1 MIAAGTQATPLPDAS
16 ITQNTGVELTEIF
29 LSVAPFL
36 DGVQRQ
42 LAEQVAAFDPE
53 IAPYAEYALSRQG
66 KQLRAALT
74 GLAANCA
81 GGWKDGVTRA
91 AVIIEMVHLA
101 TLVHDDIMDE
111 AKVRRGQPTLASK
124 WGNSVAV
131 LTGDCLFAHSLKL
144 ASEFPTTNVCRA
156 VSTATR
162 NVCSG
167 EIIQNNRKGDL
178 QLNEAQ
184 YFDLIRMK
192 TGELFALACEL
203 GGSLAGA
210 DSEETQALRR
220 YGMALGTA
228 YQIYDDCVDLF
239 GSEEV
244 VGKSLGTDIA
254 GGKATLPIL
263 LLQQQAG
270 PGMADKLQQMV
281 AQWDENQ
288 LNILRGWLSEFST
301 LEQSQSKLEAYLAE
315 ARESLEAVEA
325 SAHRDVLATLTRF
338 LAQQSARLGVS

>member
-81 GGWKDGVTRA
+81 GGWNDGVTRA

-288 LNILRGWLSEFST
+288 LNVLRGWLSEFST

>member
-1 MIAAGTQATPLPDAS
+1 
-16 ITQNTGVELTEIF
+16 
-29 LSVAPFL
+29 
-36 DGVQRQ
+36 
-42 LAEQVAAFDPE
+42 
-53 IAPYAEYALSRQG
+53 
-66 KQLRAALT
+66 
-74 GLAANCA
+74 
-81 GGWKDGVTRA
+81 
-91 AVIIEMVHLA
+91 
-101 TLVHDDIMDE
+101 
-111 AKVRRGQPTLASK
+111 VRRGQPTLASK

-144 ASEFPTTNVCRA
+144 ASEFPTSNVCRA

>member
-1 MIAAGTQATPLPDAS
+1 MIAAGTQANPLPDAS

-81 GGWKDGVTRA
+81 GGWNDGVTRA

-184 YFDLIRMK
+184 YFDLSPRQHFSATRIVPLDK
-192 TGELFALACEL
+192 ILKALYA
-203 GGSLAGA
+203 
-210 DSEETQALRR
+210 
-220 YGMALGTA
+220 
-228 YQIYDDCVDLF
+228 
-239 GSEEV
+239 
-244 VGKSLGTDIA
+244 
-254 GGKATLPIL
+254 
-263 LLQQQAG
+263 
-270 PGMADKLQQMV
+270 PGC
-281 AQWDENQ
+281 
-288 LNILRGWLSEFST
+288 S
-301 LEQSQSKLEAYLAE
+301 
-315 ARESLEAVEA
+315 ESLEDPECRFACSPLSNRVKA
-325 SAHRDVLATLTRF
+325 SAESSLVGA
-338 LAQQSARLGVS
+338 AR

>member
-66 KQLRAALT
+66 KQLRAALI

-81 GGWKDGVTRA
+81 GGWNDGVTRA

>member
-1 MIAAGTQATPLPDAS
+1 MIAAGTQATPLPDAPT
-16 ITQNTGVELTEIF
+16 TQNTGVELTEIF

-36 DGVQRQ
+36 NGVQQQ
-42 LAEQVAAFDPE
+42 LAEQLAAFDPE

-81 GGWKDGVTRA
+81 GGWNDSVTRA

-111 AKVRRGQPTLASK
+111 AEVRRGRPTLASK

-144 ASEFPTTNVCRA
+144 ASEFPTTDVCRA

-178 QLNEAQ
+178 QLAEEQ
-184 YFDLIRMK
+184 YFELIRMK

-203 GGSLAGA
+203 GVSLPVPMPKKPRLCAA
-210 DSEETQALRR
+210 TAWHWARPIRFTTTASTFSAQRRLRANRSAPTSPAARPHSRSCCSNSRPAL
-220 YGMALGTA
+220 
-228 YQIYDDCVDLF
+228 
-239 GSEEV
+239 
-244 VGKSLGTDIA
+244 K
-254 GGKATLPIL
+254 
-263 LLQQQAG
+263 
-270 PGMADKLQQMV
+270 
-281 AQWDENQ
+281 
-288 LNILRGWLSEFST
+288 
-301 LEQSQSKLEAYLAE
+301 
-315 ARESLEAVEA
+315 
-325 SAHRDVLATLTRF
+325 
-338 LAQQSARLGVS
+338 

>member
-1 MIAAGTQATPLPDAS
+1 MIAAGTQATPLPDS
-16 ITQNTGVELTEIF
+16 PIRQNTGVELTEIF

-36 DGVQRQ
+36 DWVQRQ
-42 LAEQVAAFDPE
+42 LAEQVAAFEPE

-81 GGWKDGVTRA
+81 GGWNDRVTKA

-101 TLVHDDIMDE
+101 TLVHDDIMDKAE
-111 AKVRRGQPTLASK
+111 IRRGQPTLASK
-124 WGNSVAV
+124 WGNSIAV

-144 ASEFPTTNVCRA
+144 ASEFSTTDVCRA

-167 EIIQNNRKGDL
+167 EIIQNNYKGNL
-178 QLNEAQ
+178 QLTEEQ
-184 YFDLIRMK
+184 YFNLIRMK

-210 DSEETQALRR
+210 DTDETQALRR

-228 YQIYDDCVDLF
+228 YQIYDDCLDLF

-270 PGMADKLQQMV
+270 AGMAEKLQQMV
-281 AQWDENQ
+281 EQWDENQ
-288 LNILRGWLSEFST
+288 LNILRGWLSEFNT
-301 LEQSQSKLEAYLAE
+301 LEESQSKLEAHLAE
-315 ARESLEAVEA
+315 ARKLLETVEA
-325 SAHRDVLATLTRF
+325 SAHRDALAALTHF
-338 LAQQSARLGVS
+338 LAQQSAQLGVS

>member
-1 MIAAGTQATPLPDAS
+1 MIAAGTQATPLPDS
-16 ITQNTGVELTEIF
+16 PITQNTGVELTEIF

-36 DGVQRQ
+36 DGVQQQLSRQ
-42 LAEQVAAFDPE
+42 IAEFDPE
-53 IAPYAEYALSRQG
+53 ITPYAEYALSRQG

-81 GGWKDGVTRA
+81 GGWNKDVTQA

-111 AKVRRGQPTLASK
+111 AAVRRGRPTLASK
-124 WGNSVAV
+124 WGNSIAV

-144 ASEFPTTNVCRA
+144 ASEFPTTDVCRA

-167 EIIQNNRKGDL
+167 EIIQNNHKGNL
-178 QLNEAQ
+178 QLAEEQ
-184 YFDLIRMK
+184 YFNLIQMK

-210 DSEETQALRR
+210 GADETRALRR

-228 YQIYDDCVDLF
+228 YQVYDDCLDLF

-263 LLQQQAG
+263 LLQHQAG
-270 PGMADKLQQMV
+270 PGMTDKLQQLV
-281 AQWDENQ
+281 GRWDENQ
-288 LNILRGWLSEFST
+288 LNVLRGWLSEFNT
-301 LEQSQSKLEAYLAE
+301 LEQSQAKLELYLAE
-315 ARESLEAVEA
+315 ARESLSVIEA
-325 SAHRDVLATLTRF
+325 SAHREVLESLTRF

>member
-16 ITQNTGVELTEIF
+16 IKQNTGVELTEIF

-81 GGWKDGVTRA
+81 GGWNDGVTRA